1 MPLSTMSNMSSP
13 TPSRYPDLPVP
24 RTQSVTD
31 FEIEHPKGTS
41 SPSKQRR
48 RGSDPEYDTQAAYRA
63 ALATLVKA
71 KARPFAISGRVPMD
85 PSNLKLFFRSQS
97 GISHSLDF
105 PIDVDVDMP
114 PALDTLIAACLPH
127 PSASGYA
134 ENETLFY
141 PPSLP
146 LTATLELAN
155 HPILEAVRNTLFPA
169 LPVGHYLTAV
179 RDKLE
184 LWPKGNAITVQS
196 RPLDNR
202 VATVLVTLP
211 VRFRGGSLVVR
222 SVDGMEEK
230 FYGRGGKGAD
240 LEWAAFLSDCDY
252 EIQPVRS
259 GCRMTISYAVQVK
272 SFGPAGIQPDPLI
285 TPSDRFL
292 DLLSPV
298 LNMSRGRRIA
308 FYLTGE
314 YGVNPGEVLAES
326 LVPTLKGGDS
336 VLYHA
341 LKLYKLAPELRWTAG
356 GYIWAVDQTVEFA
369 NETADSPT
377 ASVGRQ
383 PLSILS
389 GARMPPIRG
398 PFSSGSEPGE
408 DDADDLRQRVVKSGA
423 VPITDTDI
431 TIVSDIVTFPGL
443 ITKER
448 VPFVSSMGEIEKLVV
463 NVLMVVYIP

>member
-1 MPLSTMSNMSSP
+1 MSSKAP
-13 TPSRYPDLPVP
+13 
-24 RTQSVTD
+24 
-31 FEIEHPKGTS
+31 F

-63 ALATLVKA
+63 ALAALVNA
-71 KARPFAISGRVPMD
+71 KARPFATAGRAPMD
-85 PSNLKLFFRSQS
+85 PSNLTLFFRSQS

-105 PIDVDVDMP
+105 PIDVEVDMP
-114 PALDTLIAACLPH
+114 PALDVLIASCIPH
-127 PSASGYA
+127 PAASGYA
-134 ENETLFY
+134 ENESLFY

-184 LWPKGNAITVQS
+184 IWPKGNGITVQT

-202 VATVLVTLP
+202 VATVIVTLP
-211 VRFRGGSLVVR
+211 VKFRGGTLVVR
-222 SVDGMEEK
+222 SLDGMEEK
-230 FYGRGGKGAD
+230 FYGRGGKGVD

-259 GCRMTISYAVQVK
+259 GCRVTISYAVQVK
-272 SFGPAGIQPDPLI
+272 SFGPAGVQPDPLI
-285 TPSDRFL
+285 NPSDQFL

-314 YGVNPGEVLAES
+314 YGVNPGDVLAES
-326 LVPTLKGGDS
+326 LVPNLKGGDS
-336 VLYHA
+336 ILYHA

-356 GYIWAVDQTVEFA
+356 GYVWAVDQTVEFA
-369 NETADSPT
+369 NEAAESPT
-377 ASVGRQ
+377 ASVARQ
-383 PLSILS
+383 PLSVLS
-389 GARMPPIRG
+389 GGRLPPIRG
-398 PFSSGSEPGE
+398 PFSSASEPGE
-408 DDADDLRQRVVKSGA
+408 DEVDDLRHRVVKSGA
-423 VPITDTDI
+423 VPINDTDI
-431 TIVSDIVTFPGL
+431 MIVSDIVTFPGV
-443 ITKER
+443 IAKER
-448 VPFVSSMGEIEKLVV
+448 VPFVSGLGEIEKLVV
-463 NVLMVVYIP
+463 NVLLVVYVP

>member
-1 MPLSTMSNMSSP
+1 MSGK
-13 TPSRYPDLPVP
+13 VP
-24 RTQSVTD
+24 HT
-31 FEIEHPKGTS
+31 
-41 SPSKQRR
+41 PSKQRR
-48 RGSDPEYDTQAAYRA
+48 RSSDPEYDSQAAYRA
-63 ALATLVKA
+63 ALAALVSA
-71 KARPFAISGRVPMD
+71 KSRPFAVSGRVPMD
-85 PSNLKLFFRSQS
+85 PNNLTLFFRSQS

-114 PALDTLIAACLPH
+114 PALDVLIASCLPH

-141 PPSLP
+141 PPGLP

-169 LPVGHYLTAV
+169 LPVGHYLTAI

-184 LWPKGNAITVQS
+184 IWPKGNGITIQS

-211 VRFRGGSLVVR
+211 VKFRGGSLVVR
-222 SVDGMEEK
+222 SLDGMEEK
-230 FYGRGGKGAD
+230 FYGRGGKGGD
-240 LEWAAFLSDCDY
+240 LEWAAFMSDCDY

-259 GCRMTISYAVQVK
+259 GCRITISYAVQVK

-285 TPSDRFL
+285 NPSDHFL

-326 LVPTLKGGDS
+326 LVPNLKSGDS
-336 VLYHA
+336 ILYHA
-341 LKLYKLAPELRWTAG
+341 LKLYKLSPELRWTAG

-369 NETADSPT
+369 NEAAESPT
-377 ASVGRQ
+377 ASVARQ
-383 PLSILS
+383 PLSVLS
-389 GARMPPIRG
+389 GARLPPIRG

-408 DDADDLRQRVVKSGA
+408 DEVDDLRHRVMKSGA
-423 VPITDTDI
+423 VPLVETDI
-431 TIVSDIVTFPGL
+431 VIVSDIVTFPGL
-443 ITKER
+443 IAKER
-448 VPFVSSMGEIEKLVV
+448 VPFVSALGEIEKLVV
-463 NVLMVVYIP
+463 NVLMVVYVP